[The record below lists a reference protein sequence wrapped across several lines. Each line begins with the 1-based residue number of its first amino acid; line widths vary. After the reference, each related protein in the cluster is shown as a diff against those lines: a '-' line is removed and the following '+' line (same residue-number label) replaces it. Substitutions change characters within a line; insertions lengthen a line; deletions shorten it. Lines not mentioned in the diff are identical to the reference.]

1 MLAVPKCA
9 GLLCVLQCADA
20 QEHDCELQLVSQ
32 RRHTSKR
39 PVFNN
44 GGVMQ
49 VPYTLTVVSPPSVN
63 YESASNMEVV
73 SSGPNGIG
81 NLTAVLPDMAIP
93 SGTNLKANVTFTVN
107 ATSQVSSVTTADEGK
122 YCHLAIAYYRTLMP
136 AKSARGISALPTS
149 RFGDV

>member
-1 MLAVPKCA
+1 MPAVRECA
-9 GLLCVLQCADA
+9 GILCVLQCAET
-20 QEHDCELQLVSQ
+20 QERECELKLVSQ
-32 RRHTSKR
+32 GRHTSKR

-73 SSGPNGIG
+73 NSGPNGIG

-107 ATSQVSSVTTADEGK
+107 ATNQVSSVTTAHEGK
-122 YCHLAIAYYRTLMP
+122 DCRLAIAY
-136 AKSARGISALPTS
+136 
-149 RFGDV
+149 